1 MRAGFLA
8 ALLLAVA
15 LTVPGASVA
24 ATPSVPFFNVGS
36 NEHLLGETGDLYFD
50 AYNLDFAPSAERMT
64 ISIPHAFQADLTDT
78 PGSDLGRAYL
88 GTVTSAR
95 GTQTSYNGQLVVLDA
110 SAYSNDPSGQACD
123 PNVHTAAWE
132 IEVKSDAGVSLDVP
146 VAVDWMGSNYQLTMC
161 FESVHAQGLEISEV
175 DFHIANVFRNP
186 LMAGN
191 YLFDGVV
198 TPFAA
203 DGTPNAVTAYEFQG
217 YEDLPQVLTANPT
230 YDPATKIFVVSG
242 VSRLN
247 GKPRA
252 GVNVHIWAG
261 QTRINAT
268 MKEIGVTVTGPS
280 GAYTFKKKLVPAPKY
295 MVGVIDHYYH
305 VICSGTSQPG
315 GCVSWT
321 TDGRDTYVTRVVGRR
336 K

>member
-24 ATPSVPFFNVGS
+24 ATPSVPFFNVGG
-36 NEHLLGETGDLYFD
+36 NEHLLGGSGDLYFD

-64 ISIPHAFQADLTDT
+64 ISIPHAFQAVLTDT
-78 PGSDLGRAYL
+78 PGTDLGRAYM
-88 GTVTSAR
+88 GTVTTAQ

-123 PNVHTAAWE
+123 PNVHTAVWE

-161 FESVHAQGLEISEV
+161 FDSVHAQGIEVSEV
-175 DFHIANVFRNP
+175 DFHMANVFQNP
-186 LMAGN
+186 LTAGN
-191 YLFDGVV
+191 YLFDAVV

-203 DGTPNAVTAYEFQG
+203 DGTPNTATAYEFQG
-217 YEDLPQVLTANPT
+217 YEDLPQVLTAHPT
-230 YDPATKIFVVSG
+230 YDPATKTFVVSG
-242 VSRLN
+242 VSRIN
-247 GKPRA
+247 GKPRV
-252 GVNVHIWAG
+252 GVNVHIWVG
-261 QTRINAT
+261 RTSITAT
-268 MKEIGVTVTGPS
+268 MKDIGVAVTGS
-280 GAYTFKKKLVPAPKY
+280 NGSYSFKKKLTAAPKW
-295 MVGVIDHYYH
+295 MLGEVDHYYRI
-305 VICSGTSQPG
+305 ICTGKSQPG

-321 TDGRDTYVTRVVGRR
+321 TDGRDTYVTLVTRAH